1 MTASTALISTM
12 KYKIEFRPDIL
23 KFIGISSAGIL
34 IGLSLFFFI
43 EPMGILGLILIL
55 GGIIG
60 LLIALFTA
68 LKPRGDLTRDER
80 LVKNAE
86 KAGYQSFLILMYIAA
101 IIVFLRMF
109 KLSPSLTPSYE
120 LFDAANS
127 LYLIGLLS
135 YIILYR
141 YYKWKGG

>member
-1 MTASTALISTM
+1 M
-12 KYKIEFRPDIL
+12 KFKMEFRSDIL
-23 KFIGISSAGIL
+23 KFIGISSIGIL
-34 IGLSLFFFI
+34 IGLFLFFFI
-43 EPMGILGLILIL
+43 EPMGVLGFILIL

-68 LKPRGDLTRDER
+68 SKPRCDLVRDER

-86 KAGYQSFLILMYIAA
+86 KAGYHAFLILMYLAA
-101 IIVFLRMF
+101 IIVFLRML

-127 LYLIGLLS
+127 LYLIGLACAVL
-135 YIILYR
+135 
-141 YYKWKGG
+141 

>member
-1 MTASTALISTM
+1 M
-12 KYKIEFRPDIL
+12 KGFKTEFRPDIL

-34 IGLSLFFFI
+34 IGLFLFFFI
-43 EPMGILGLILIL
+43 EPMGVLGFILII
-55 GGIIG
+55 GGITG
-60 LLIALFTA
+60 LLIALFA
-68 LKPRGDLTRDER
+68 ASKPGCDLVHDER

-86 KAGYQSFLILMYIAA
+86 KAGYHSFLILMSIAA
-101 IIVFLRMF
+101 IIVFLRVF

-135 YIILYR
+135 YIFLYR
-141 YYKWKGG
+141 YYKWKGK

>member
-1 MTASTALISTM
+1 
-12 KYKIEFRPDIL
+12 
-23 KFIGISSAGIL
+23 
-34 IGLSLFFFI
+34 
-43 EPMGILGLILIL
+43 
-55 GGIIG
+55 
-60 LLIALFTA
+60 LIAFFA
-68 LKPRGDLTRDER
+68 ASKPGCDLVSDER

-86 KAGYQSFLILMYIAA
+86 KAGYHSFVILMSIAA

-141 YYKWKGG
+141 YYKWKGE